1 MDYHVKME
9 MKSSLIISTYKH
21 LSKKNKGWKKAHI
34 AEKPWEEMA
43 VDVDSLIFFFMRK
56 YVDIPYSSR
65 KDERMVAAAFLHDIK
80 QSTNWI
86 VEDMAQYCINQL
98 ALLLKYLKSIGL
110 ILYPVCSTGYP
121 KLKHELRDERL
132 QKRQSMQKNF
142 HKRDATTDTIISL
155 IKKFILYFRDDVR
168 DIVVEN
174 KKLKKCLNYSTEADK
189 WCGKNHRVTMSE
201 DVDIFLFGSKQTI
214 IVKPFLVDDVPI
226 YYHFIDCKSYF
237 INKGIANYDDFIQ
250 VAFMMGTDYNYGIK
264 GMGEK
269 RSVEAICKYSTVAKY
284 VTVKYDITDEN
295 VEALMKRYR
304 QFMEYVG

>member
-1 MDYHVKME
+1 
-9 MKSSLIISTYKH
+9 MKPSRLTSTYKH
-21 LSKKNKGWKKAHI
+21 LSKENKAWKKARI
-34 AEKPWEEMA
+34 VEKPWEEMA
-43 VDVDSLIFFFMRK
+43 VDVDSLIFFYMRK

-80 QSTNWI
+80 QSTKWI
-86 VEDMAQYCINQL
+86 VEDMAQYSINQL

-110 ILYPVCSTGYP
+110 ILYPVYSTGYP
-121 KLKHELRDERL
+121 KLKRELRDERL
-132 QKRQSMQKNF
+132 RKRDHIQKNF
-142 HKRDATTDTIISL
+142 HRDATTDTIISL
-155 IKKFILYFRDDVR
+155 IKKYILYFRDDVR

-174 KKLKKCLNYSTEADK
+174 KKLKKYLNHSTEADK

-201 DVDIFLFGSKQTI
+201 DVDIFLFGNKQTI

-237 INKGIANYDDFIQ
+237 IDKGIANYDDFIQ

-269 RSVEAICKYSTVAKY
+269 RSVEAICRYGTVAKY
-284 VTVKYDITDEN
+284 IAVKYDIFDEN
-295 VEALMKRYR
+295 KEALMKRYR
-304 QFMEYVG
+304 QFMEYVA